1 MLNIKK
7 FTSHKLLQTGVRF
20 SIVSTMK
27 SVATM
32 IVGLAIMFW
41 LTPMEVGMWNAVSL
55 FLAYGPLFQLGIQS
69 GLNIELPILLGK
81 GDENNAKE
89 YVANAFG
96 YAVII
101 SLVFLISGSVLSI
114 FVYYKYGLSLAMGVL
129 TIIMMSVFA
138 SFQLHMAARYRSAKA
153 FDRLSSINLVDTVLI
168 VVLVWFIYKYHY
180 WGILIY
186 NVVYNLVD
194 LVLLFRYA
202 PYRNIKPK
210 FELQRLFSLGK
221 VGVALMILIQLRTA
235 AQTLPRWIIIV
246 KAGTE
251 KLGLFTPAMA
261 VNALISLIPGQIAQ
275 FFHPQMGYIYGKT
288 GQARN
293 IWKYVKILFIILP
306 IATIPIAAA
315 IWAFAPWLLET
326 FFPKYLESLWAMR
339 IMAVA
344 FTFSSAATT
353 SWVLNTLKAFK
364 YSYFFSICDFC
375 GAFVYPYL
383 MVSLTQLNIL
393 EAVTL
398 GLAINCFISYWLN
411 VFVLRHVLFLDRYNQ
426 GNISEHGS

>member
-7 FTSHKLLQTGVRF
+7 YTSHKLLRTGISY
-20 SIVSTMK
+20 SIFSTMK
-27 SVATM
+27 SVASM
-32 IVGLAIMFW
+32 VVGLAIMFW
-41 LTPMEVGMWNAVSL
+41 LSPRELGMWNAVSI
-55 FLAYGPLFQLGIQS
+55 FLAYGPLFQMGIQS

-81 GDENNAKE
+81 GDENKAKD

-101 SLVFLISGSVLSI
+101 SVVFFVVGSVMAGL
-114 FVYYKYGLSLAMGVL
+114 FYYKHGLSLSMGVL
-129 TIIMMSVFA
+129 TIMLMSISA
-138 SFQLHMAARYRSAKA
+138 SFQLHLAARYRSAKA
-153 FDRLSSINLVDTVLI
+153 FDRLSRINLVDTVLI
-168 VVLVWFIYKYHY
+168 VVLVWFVYKYHY
-180 WGILIY
+180 WGILVY
-186 NVVYNLVD
+186 NVVSSLVD
-194 LVLLFRYA
+194 LALLFMYT
-202 PYRNIKPK
+202 PYKQIKPR
-210 FELQRLFSLGK
+210 FELLRIFSLGK
-221 VGVALMILIQLRTA
+221 VGVALMVLIQLRTA

-288 GQARN
+288 GQAKN
-293 IWKYVKILFIILP
+293 IWRYVKILFIVLP
-306 IATIPIAAA
+306 IATIPIAAT
-315 IWAFAPWLLET
+315 IWILAPWLLET
-326 FFPKYLESLWAMR
+326 FFSKYLESLWAMR

-344 FTFSSAATT
+344 FIFSSAATT

-383 MVSLTQLNIL
+383 MVTLTHLNIL

-411 VFVLRHVLFLDRYNQ
+411 VFLLRHVLFLDKYNQ
-426 GNISEHGS
+426 GNLSEHGS